1 MTDRTAQILEAAIQE
16 FIATGAPVSSGLLY
30 DRYEFGIK
38 PAMIR
43 IELDALEDAG
53 YLEKPHYSAGRI
65 PTNVGY
71 EFFADR
77 MLETKSSERKA
88 DANSENLNDLR
99 RMVER
104 QALPDLLR
112 ELSSQLDL
120 LSVAANLAAEEIYKF
135 GLDHLIDH
143 LDWEDQAGIRSVIR
157 DFENVDARLPGAAE
171 TIGAGVGPQVF
182 IGRKSPV
189 TKSENLSV
197 VCGNYKVD
205 GDVISIFAIGP
216 KRMDYRKV
224 IRVFRN
230 L

>member
-1 MTDRTAQILEAAIQE
+1 MTERTAQILEAAIQE

-30 DRYEFGIK
+30 DHYEFGIK

-53 YLEKPHYSAGRI
+53 YLQKPHYSAGRI

-71 EFFADR
+71 EFFA
-77 MLETKSSERKA
+77 ERLLDAKNPA
-88 DANSENLNDLR
+88 PKTTANSNDLKKL
-99 RMVER
+99 VDE

-112 ELSSQLDL
+112 ELSGQLGL
-120 LSVAANLAAEEIYKF
+120 LSVVANLAAEEIYKS

-143 LDWEDQAGIRSVIR
+143 LDWEDQAGIRSVIH
-157 DFENVDARLPGAAE
+157 DFENVDARLPRAAE
-171 TIGAGVGPQVF
+171 EMGEGPQVF
-182 IGRKSPV
+182 IGKKSPV
-189 TKSENLSV
+189 TRSENLSV

-205 GDVISIFAIGP
+205 GDTISIFAIGP